1 MPTYR
6 VLYVPRPGVRLLI
19 EDVEADALVQTPLHW
34 ALTRDAL
41 VVGRPREIVAL
52 RVARRDVT
60 AVLRLCAVSARCPR
74 DGAGCGCRPHPMV
87 PIPTYGATGDEI
99 VPI

>member
-34 ALTRDAL
+34 VLTRDAF

-60 AVLRLCAVSARCPR
+60 AVLRLCVVSARWGGVRLPP
-74 DGAGCGCRPHPMV
+74 A
-87 PIPTYGATGDEI
+87 PIGRIPAYGAAADKI
-99 VPI
+99 API

>member
-34 ALTRDAL
+34 VLTCDVL
-41 VVGRPREIVAL
+41 VVGRPRDIVAL
-52 RVARRDVT
+52 RVARWDVT
-60 AVLRLCAVSARCPR
+60 AVLRLCVVPARWGGVLLPGSR
-74 DGAGCGCRPHPMV
+74 SGR
-87 PIPTYGATGDEI
+87 
-99 VPI
+99 